1 MCLLCPNI
9 VLAAS
14 SWFEIKLKNN
24 TSKHWNLKKAEEI
37 APNKFKIPLVTLK
50 SKERLNYE
58 EFLIKKMVPYCGKP
72 EGNYKEPEYFL
83 TKGKPTTTKRA
94 IQFIEGVEDRLWKE
108 YKEGK
113 TKKKP
118 GMTLEEFQFEWYGNY
133 IRKSEKMVSY
143 QIPYKEFSG
152 YFSIFCTTNIKN
164 NWNEDYSQATEKLVI
179 AENVRYNNE
188 ERITPD
194 YYDCRNKK
202 IGIDLSGEPFWVP
215 QPVKKNTYAE
225 LYLTKICEKLN

>member
-1 MCLLCPNI
+1 MKKLLGIVVLVLLCSNI

-83 TKGKPTTTKRA
+83 TKGKPTTTKRYKMDIKSSNSRIGSIGA
-94 IQFIEGVEDRLWKE
+94 TKWK
-108 YKEGK
+108 
-113 TKKKP
+113 
-118 GMTLEEFQFEWYGNY
+118 
-133 IRKSEKMVSY
+133 
-143 QIPYKEFSG
+143 
-152 YFSIFCTTNIKN
+152 
-164 NWNEDYSQATEKLVI
+164 
-179 AENVRYNNE
+179 
-188 ERITPD
+188 
-194 YYDCRNKK
+194 
-202 IGIDLSGEPFWVP
+202 
-215 QPVKKNTYAE
+215 
-225 LYLTKICEKLN
+225 